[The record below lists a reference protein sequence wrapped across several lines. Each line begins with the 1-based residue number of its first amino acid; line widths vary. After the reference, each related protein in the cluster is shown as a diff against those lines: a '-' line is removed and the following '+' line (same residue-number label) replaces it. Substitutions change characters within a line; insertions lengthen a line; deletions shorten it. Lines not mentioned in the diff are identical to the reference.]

1 MYSTPNKV
9 SGGSYS
15 PRSPIIS
22 SSSNIDLT
30 SPTSTPST
38 PIRTSSRTTYSCA
51 QIETLLKKEKDR
63 FVVIKNPNKKLTSA
77 CWQIFGF
84 PAIIHSNGGSPERI
98 DKFVSCREC
107 YKTYSFTSNSTRFL
121 LDHPCNP
128 STPTKRSN
136 TLASMPSSPSV
147 LQRSITVFTTPKKSK
162 LNDITK
168 SKIKEL
174 EARWICEDMRP
185 FAVVDDPGF
194 RRLAQELISIGK
206 IILIRMKSMSF
217 SILLGAQ
224 HGNVDVDEILRGAH
238 TISSHINDLATNERS
253 RIRSLLT
260 GAIDNEKANDTA
272 ILTSRASTADEPP
285 IKRKRFGEEF
295 ESSNLSDEFNDDGD
309 DLDRYLS
316 KHLEKKDI
324 TDNPLEFWKVVRS
337 ELPLLAK
344 VARQICCVPAT
355 TASVERIFSHGGYI
369 INERRTNLKP
379 YQLNNVIFL
388 RSLKSI

>member
-260 GAIDNEKANDTA
+260 GAIDN
-272 ILTSRASTADEPP
+272 
-285 IKRKRFGEEF
+285 
-295 ESSNLSDEFNDDGD
+295 
-309 DLDRYLS
+309 
-316 KHLEKKDI
+316 
-324 TDNPLEFWKVVRS
+324 
-337 ELPLLAK
+337 
-344 VARQICCVPAT
+344 
-355 TASVERIFSHGGYI
+355 
-369 INERRTNLKP
+369 
-379 YQLNNVIFL
+379 
-388 RSLKSI
+388 